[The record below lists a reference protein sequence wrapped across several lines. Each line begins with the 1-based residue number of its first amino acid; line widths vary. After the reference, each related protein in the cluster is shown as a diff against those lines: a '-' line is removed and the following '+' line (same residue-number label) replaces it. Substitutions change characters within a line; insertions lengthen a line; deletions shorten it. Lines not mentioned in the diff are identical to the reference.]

1 MKGMPKTII
10 LKRIAATADGTF
22 GVLLDGDTPFAVTLE
37 RKWLDNRAE
46 VSCIPVGVYACKRV
60 ASPRFGDTFE
70 VTGVPGRS
78 HILFHSGNTE
88 DDSKGCILVA
98 EQFGSINGKTAVQ
111 VSREG
116 FAEFMARLKGVNE
129 FTIEIKNA

>member
-1 MKGMPKTII
+1 MPKTLS
-10 LKRIAATADGTF
+10 LKRVAANADGTF

-46 VSCIPVGVYACKRV
+46 VSCIPVGVYICKRV
-60 ASPRFGDTFE
+60 NSPRFGDTFE
-70 VTGVPGRS
+70 VTGVSGRS
-78 HILFHSGNTE
+78 HILFHSGNSE
-88 DDSKGCILVA
+88 DDTKGCILVA

-116 FAEFMARLKGVNE
+116 FAEFMARLKGVDE
-129 FTIEIKNA
+129 FSVEIEDV

>member
-1 MKGMPKTII
+1 MTRALT
-10 LKRIAATADGTF
+10 LKRIAANADGTF
-22 GVLLDGDTPFAVTLE
+22 GVLIDGDTPFAVTLE
-37 RKWLDNRAE
+37 REWQANQAE
-46 VSCIPVGVYACKRV
+46 VSCIPIGVYLCKRV

-78 HILFHSGNTE
+78 HILFHGGNTE

-116 FAEFMARLKGVNE
+116 FAEFLARLKGVNE
-129 FTIEIKNA
+129 FRIEIREV

>member
-1 MKGMPKTII
+1 MQKTMI
-10 LKRIAATADGTF
+10 LKRVAATADGTF
-22 GVLLDGDTPFAVTLE
+22 GVLIDGDTPFAVTLE
-37 RKWLDNRAE
+37 REWQGNRAE
-46 VSCIPVGVYACKRV
+46 VSCIPAGVYACKRV

-98 EQFGSINGKTAVQ
+98 EQFGNINGKTAVQ

-116 FAEFMARLKGVNE
+116 FAEFLARLMGVDE
-129 FTIEIKNA
+129 FVVEIKSV